1 MNTGAPFPIR
11 LPGWIRRPA
20 LGVVLLGGVCL
31 VGGLPAS
38 GLAQTASDLAQWEVR
53 YQSALRAHEAA
64 EAAMEE
70 ARVLFDQAQEARNLP
85 LANERSQQRQN
96 QERRLRQTLAALN
109 QARDSLTAA
118 LDRRLEYLVEVEYDQ
133 ATTDEAR
140 EGVLALAQDVDF
152 QLRELDRTPPVDE
165 ARLAALAYPVT
176 PNPRDSPSELESKAR
191 VLDLRVIQADSLLVV
206 IDARVELLQGRERL
220 YQELN
225 DFSANNDRFSANR
238 MRVGAAES
246 RASAPREGA
255 AAADSTGLPGRTPA
269 EEIAQ
274 LRELR
279 ETVILLRNADRQR
292 AVEIRRLATGRSG

>member
-1 MNTGAPFPIR
+1 MRSPT
-11 LPGWIRRPA
+11 L
-20 LGVVLLGGVCL
+20 LVVLLGGLCL
-31 VGGLPAS
+31 AVVAPVPAVG
-38 GLAQTASDLAQWEVR
+38 QTASDLAQWEVR

-70 ARVLFDQAQEARNLP
+70 ARVLFDQAQEARDLP

-96 QERRLRQTLAALN
+96 QERRLRQTLATLN
-109 QARDSLTAA
+109 QASDSLTAA

-133 ATTDEAR
+133 ATSDEAR
-140 EGVLALAQDVDF
+140 VGVLTLAQDVGF

-176 PNPRDSPSELESKAR
+176 PTPRDSPSELESKAR
-191 VLDLRVIQADSLLVV
+191 VLDLRVVQADSLLVV

-246 RASAPREGA
+246 RASVPREGA
-255 AAADSTGLPGRTPA
+255 AAADSTGLPGQTPA

-292 AVEIRRLATGRSG
+292 AVEIRRLAAGRNG

>member
-1 MNTGAPFPIR
+1 MTTESTPPSA
-11 LPGWIRRPA
+11 LHRRRRVTA
-20 LGVVLLGGVCL
+20 FAVLLGGVCMGL
-31 VGGLPAS
+31 SWGGPVEGQS
-38 GLAQTASDLAQWEVR
+38 ASDLAQWEVR
-53 YQSALRAHEAA
+53 YQSALMAHQAA

-96 QERRLRQTLAALN
+96 QDRRLRQTLATLS

-118 LDRRLEYLVEVEYDQ
+118 LDRRLKYLVDVEYERASTQQ
-133 ATTDEAR
+133 ARA
-140 EGVLALAQDVDF
+140 GVLALAQDVGF

-165 ARLAALAYPVT
+165 ARLTALAYPVT
-176 PNPRDSPSELESKAR
+176 PSPRDSPSELESKAR
-191 VLDLRVIQADSLLVV
+191 VLDLRVVQADSLLVV

-220 YQELN
+220 YQELS

-246 RASAPREGA
+246 RSVTPREGVSGG
-255 AAADSTGLPGRTPA
+255 DPSGLPGRTPA

-279 ETVILLRNADRQR
+279 ATVVLLRDADRQR
-292 AVEIRRLATGRSG
+292 AVEIRRLARGRSG

>member
-1 MNTGAPFPIR
+1 MRRWSPFPVR
-11 LPGWIRRPA
+11 PRGRRRGA
-20 LGVVLLGGVCL
+20 TLVVGLLAGVCL
-31 VGGLPAS
+31 GAAWAAPAVG
-38 GLAQTASDLAQWEVR
+38 QTATDLAQWEVR

-85 LANERSQQRQN
+85 LANERSQQRQI
-96 QERRLRQTLAALN
+96 QQRRLRQTQAALN
-109 QARDSLTAA
+109 EARESLTAA
-118 LDRRLEYLVEVEYDQ
+118 LDRRLRYLVEVEYAQ
-133 ATTDEAR
+133 ATTEEAR
-140 EGVLALAQDVDF
+140 AGVLALAQDVEF

-176 PNPRDSPSELESKAR
+176 PTPRDSPSELESKAR
-191 VLDLRVIQADSLLVV
+191 VLDLRVVQADSLLVV

-246 RASAPREGA
+246 RTSAPREGV
-255 AAADSTGLPGRTPA
+255 AADSTGLPGRTPA

>member
-1 MNTGAPFPIR
+1 MNSWTPFPVR
-11 LPGWIRRPA
+11 LIRRN
-20 LGVVLLGGVCL
+20 LGPTLLVGLLVGVCL
-31 VGGLPAS
+31 GAGWAAPA
-38 GLAQTASDLAQWEVR
+38 GAQTATDLAQWEVR

-85 LANERSQQRQN
+85 LANERSQQRQI
-96 QERRLRQTLAALN
+96 QQRRLRQTLTVLN

-118 LDRRLEYLVEVEYDQ
+118 LDRRLEYLVEVEYAQ

-140 EGVLALAQDVDF
+140 AGVLTLAQDVEI

-176 PNPRDSPSELESKAR
+176 PTPRDSPSELESKAR

-246 RASAPREGA
+246 RSSTPREGA
-255 AAADSTGLPGRTPA
+255 TADSTGLPGRTPA

-279 ETVILLRNADRQR
+279 ETVVLLRDADRQR

>member
-1 MNTGAPFPIR
+1 MNAAAPLPIR
-11 LPGWIRRPA
+11 PRRRS
-20 LGVVLLGGVCL
+20 LGSTLLVVLLGGVCL
-31 VGGLPAS
+31 GVAAPAPVE
-38 GLAQTASDLAQWEVR
+38 AQSASDLAQWEVR

-85 LANERSQQRQN
+85 LANERSQQRQT
-96 QERRLRQTLAALN
+96 QERRLRQTQAALN

-118 LDRRLEYLVEVEYDQ
+118 LDRRLEYLVEVEYEQ
-133 ATTDEAR
+133 ASTDEGRVA
-140 EGVLALAQDVDF
+140 VLTLAQDVEY

-176 PNPRDSPSELESKAR
+176 PSPRDSPSELESKAR
-191 VLDLRVIQADSLLVV
+191 VLELRVIQADSLVVV

-246 RASAPREGA
+246 RVTTPREGV
-255 AAADSTGLPGRTPA
+255 AADSTGLPGRTPA

>member
-1 MNTGAPFPIR
+1 MLTWVTPVQG
-11 LPGWIRRPA
+11 
-20 LGVVLLGGVCL
+20 
-31 VGGLPAS
+31 
-38 GLAQTASDLAQWEVR
+38 QTASDLAQWDVR
-53 YQSALRAHEAA
+53 YQSALMAHQAA

-96 QERRLRQTLAALN
+96 QERRLRQTLASLN

-118 LDRRLEYLVEVEYDQ
+118 LDRRLEYLVEVEHPRASTQ
-133 ATTDEAR
+133 EAR
-140 EGVLALAQDVDF
+140 AGVLALARDVGL
-152 QLRELDRTPPVDE
+152 QLRELDQTPPVDE
-165 ARLAALAYPVT
+165 ARLAALAFPVT
-176 PNPRDSPSELESKAR
+176 PTPRDSPPELESKAR

-220 YQELN
+220 YQELS
-225 DFSANNDRFSANR
+225 DFSANNDRFSATR

-246 RASAPREGA
+246 RSTTPRDGASAG
-255 AAADSTGLPGRTPA
+255 DTTGLPGRTPA

-279 ETVILLRNADRQR
+279 ATVVLLRNADRQR
-292 AVEIRRLATGRSG
+292 AVEIRRLARGRSG

>member
-1 MNTGAPFPIR
+1 MRSPT
-11 LPGWIRRPA
+11 L
-20 LGVVLLGGVCL
+20 LVVLLGGLCL
-31 VGGLPAS
+31 AVVAPVPAA
-38 GLAQTASDLAQWEVR
+38 GQTASDLAQWEVR

-70 ARVLFDQAQEARNLP
+70 ARVLFDQAQEARDLP

-96 QERRLRQTLAALN
+96 QERRLRQTLATLN
-109 QARDSLTAA
+109 QARGSLTAA

-133 ATTDEAR
+133 ATSDEAR
-140 EGVLALAQDVDF
+140 VGVLTLAQDVGF

-176 PNPRDSPSELESKAR
+176 PTPRDSPSELESKAR
-191 VLDLRVIQADSLLVV
+191 VLDLRVVQADSLLAV

-246 RASAPREGA
+246 RASVPREGA
-255 AAADSTGLPGRTPA
+255 AAADSTGLPGQTPA

-292 AVEIRRLATGRSG
+292 AVEIRRLAAGRNG